1 MRPYARDIRS
11 IATMDSRAL
20 PTRTSKP
27 PLHLSTQALDRQVAM
42 AMEVAR
48 RLRPPMKVF
57 ASEIRRELGWYSLT
71 PRAIYAWERG
81 EARVPAAA
89 LVAAAHAAGK
99 SIDELFLM
107 VGTLERLGLNPND

>member
-1 MRPYARDIRS
+1 MRHHSHGRGS
-11 IATMDSRAL
+11 IANMDSPVL
-20 PTRTSKP
+20 PTHTSKP
-27 PLHLSTQALDRQVAM
+27 PLHLSTQALDRRVAM

-57 ASEIRRELGWYSLT
+57 ASEIRRELGWYSLS

-81 EARVPAAA
+81 EARVPATA

-99 SIDELFLM
+99 SIDELFFM
-107 VGTLERLGLNPND
+107 VRTLERLGLNPDD